1 MSNPLH
7 WLSCVY
13 LRASA
18 LLCRSAREQ
27 EHSMRVW
34 IGFIRGDAYV
44 HEWTGE
50 IAEES
55 DIGQAIGNAV
65 NAYTRSSGQP
75 IWGTTIMVDKA

>member
-1 MSNPLH
+1 
-7 WLSCVY
+7 
-13 LRASA
+13 
-18 LLCRSAREQ
+18 
-27 EHSMRVW
+27 MRVSPGVGIVVLIGPRAGAFDASW
-34 IGFIRGDAYV
+34 IGFIRDDAYV

-65 NAYTRSSGQP
+65 TAYSRSSGKP

>member
-1 MSNPLH
+1 
-7 WLSCVY
+7 
-13 LRASA
+13 
-18 LLCRSAREQ
+18 
-27 EHSMRVW
+27 MRVW

-65 NAYTRSSGQP
+65 TAYTRSTGKP
-75 IWGTTIMVDKA
+75 IWGTTDHGGQGLTGAYERAFAGHVVARLAAPVHDKLWP

>member
-1 MSNPLH
+1 VRVSRGVGIVVLM
-7 WLSCVY
+7 
-13 LRASA
+13 
-18 LLCRSAREQ
+18 ARKQ

-34 IGFIRGDAYV
+34 IGFKRDDAYV

-50 IAEES
+50 IAEEG

-65 NAYTRSSGQP
+65 AAYTKGSGKP

>member
-1 MSNPLH
+1 
-7 WLSCVY
+7 
-13 LRASA
+13 
-18 LLCRSAREQ
+18 
-27 EHSMRVW
+27 MRVW

-55 DIGQAIGNAV
+55 DIGQAIGDAV
-65 NAYTRSSGQP
+65 TAYTRSSGKP

>member
-1 MSNPLH
+1 MRVSPD
-7 WLSCVY
+7 VGIV
-13 LRASA
+13 A
-18 LLCRSAREQ
+18 LIGREQ

-65 NAYTRSSGQP
+65 TAYTRSSGKP

>member
-1 MSNPLH
+1 
-7 WLSCVY
+7 
-13 LRASA
+13 
-18 LLCRSAREQ
+18 LLLTRRQQ

-34 IGFIRGDAYV
+34 IGFKRDDAYV

-65 NAYTRSSGQP
+65 AAYTRSSGKP

>member
-1 MSNPLH
+1 
-7 WLSCVY
+7 
-13 LRASA
+13 
-18 LLCRSAREQ
+18 
-27 EHSMRVW
+27 MRVW

-65 NAYTRSSGQP
+65 TAYT
-75 IWGTTIMVDKA
+75 

>member
-1 MSNPLH
+1 
-7 WLSCVY
+7 
-13 LRASA
+13 
-18 LLCRSAREQ
+18 
-27 EHSMRVW
+27 MRVW

-65 NAYTRSSGQP
+65 TALYQEQRQADLGDHDHGGQGLTGAYEGARSRAPRRAG
-75 IWGTTIMVDKA
+75 A